1 MCVCERERG
10 RGEKIR
16 RICGHYP
23 PPPPPLSLTHH
34 TFLSFSSSTSSY
46 RPLILNKK
54 PDANACKVLED
65 WISSLS
71 FSSPGR
77 HSFGPFCP
85 SSSFFYSFFLYP
97 YSHLSRPRLTTFLK
111 LKMCRRLGFG
121 AQVYFGAVIKF
132 IAWHTHTHI
141 PGQGNH
147 TTVYSGLLLYYLK
160 TILHMCS
167 TSTATPYFVTL
178 QQYTVFIHSKL
189 SIHSGY
195 ILHSQLWG

>member
-97 YSHLSRPRLTTFLK
+97 YSHLSRPRLATFLK

-132 IAWHTHTHI
+132 IAWHTHTH
-141 PGQGNH
+141 
-147 TTVYSGLLLYYLK
+147 TYLTK
-160 TILHMCS
+160 GI
-167 TSTATPYFVTL
+167 TPQYIVVSCCITLKPSFICAAL
-178 QQYTVFIHSKL
+178 QQLH
-189 SIHSGY
+189 H
-195 ILHSQLWG
+195 IL